1 MIALLQVGGRGVGA
15 TGMADMILRGNLST
29 QIILVV
35 TALFSLLSWIII
47 VWKLLQ
53 LRRVHRQGLRFLG
66 AVERT
71 QRLEDVYKSVLR
83 LPESPYVAVFR
94 QGMNFFSELRP
105 GALRENA
112 PPSAGLSEA
121 QLQALRLMMEKEQE
135 EQVEDM
141 SGGLAWLAVI
151 GGVSPLLGL
160 LGTVIGVMHAF
171 IGIGQAGTGS
181 ISAVAPG
188 IAEAL
193 ITTVG
198 GLVVAI
204 PAIIAYNLF
213 VRRVNSFDGELEGFA
228 SEFIGALAREGRL

>member
-1 MIALLQVGGRGVGA
+1 MTALLQAGGRGPVEIS
-15 TGMADMILRGNLST
+15 DMILHGNTST
-29 QIILVV
+29 QIILLV
-35 TALFSLLSWIII
+35 TALFSLLSWVII
-47 VWKLLQ
+47 VWKLVQ
-53 LRRVHRQGLRFLG
+53 LRRVRRQGIRFLN

-71 QRLEDVYKSVLR
+71 QRLEDVYRSVLR

-112 PPSAGLSEA
+112 PPSEGLSEA
-121 QLQALRLMMEKEQE
+121 QLEALRLMMEKEQAQ
-135 EQVEDM
+135 QVEDL
-141 SGGLAWLAVI
+141 SGGLAWLAAI
-151 GGVSPLLGL
+151 GGVAPLLGL

-171 IGIGQAGTGS
+171 VGIGNTGTGS

-213 VRRVNSFDGELEGFA
+213 VRRVNTFDGELEGFA

>member
-1 MIALLQVGGRGVGA
+1 MIALLQVGGGPVGV
-15 TGMADMILRGNLST
+15 MDMILRGNVST
-29 QIILVV
+29 QIILLV
-35 TALFSLLSWIII
+35 TALFSLVSWIII
-47 VWKLLQ
+47 VWKVAQ
-53 LRRVHRQGLRFLG
+53 LRRVRRQGQRFLA

-71 QRLEDVYKSVLR
+71 QRLEDVYKSLMR
-83 LPESPYVAVFR
+83 LPESPYTAVFR

-105 GALRENA
+105 GALREDA
-112 PPSAGLSEA
+112 PPSAGLSES
-121 QLQALRLMMEKEQE
+121 QLQALRLMMEKEQDA
-135 EQVEDM
+135 QVEDV
-141 SGGLAWLAVI
+141 SGGLASLAVI

-171 IGIGQAGTGS
+171 VGIGESGTGS

-228 SEFIGALAREGRL
+228 SEFIGSLAREGRL

>member
-1 MIALLQVGGRGVGA
+1 MIALLQVGRAPVGV
-15 TGMADMILRGNLST
+15 MDMILRGNVST
-29 QIILVV
+29 QVILAV
-35 TALFSLLSWIII
+35 TALFSLISWIII
-47 VWKLLQ
+47 IWKLAQ
-53 LRRVHRQGLRFLG
+53 LRRVRRQGQRFLA

-71 QRLEDVYKSVLR
+71 QRLEDVYKSLVR
-83 LPESPYVAVFR
+83 LPESPYTAVFR

-112 PPSAGLSEA
+112 PASAGLSEA
-121 QLQALRLMMEKEQE
+121 QLQALRLMMEKEQDA
-135 EQVEDM
+135 QVEDV

-171 IGIGQAGTGS
+171 VGIGESGTGS

-213 VRRVNSFDGELEGFA
+213 VRRVNTFDGELEGFA
-228 SEFIGALAREGRL
+228 SEFIGSLAREGRL

>member
-1 MIALLQVGGRGVGA
+1 MTALVQAGGGA
-15 TGMADMILRGNLST
+15 PAEISDMILRGNTST
-29 QIILVV
+29 QIILAV
-35 TALFSLLSWIII
+35 TALFSLISWVII
-47 VWKLLQ
+47 VWKLVQ
-53 LRRVHRQGLRFLG
+53 LRRVRRQGQRFLN

-112 PPSAGLSEA
+112 PPSQGLSEA
-121 QLQALRLMMEKEQE
+121 QLQALRMMMEKEEE
-135 EQVEDM
+135 EQVEDL

-171 IGIGQAGTGS
+171 VGIGASGTGS
-181 ISAVAPG
+181 IAAVAPG

-213 VRRVNSFDGELEGFA
+213 VRRVNTFDGELEGFA

>member
-1 MIALLQVGGRGVGA
+1 MIALLQAGRAPVNIS
-15 TGMADMILRGNLST
+15 DMILRGNAST
-29 QIILVV
+29 QVILLV
-35 TALFSLLSWIII
+35 TALFSLVSWIII
-47 VWKLLQ
+47 VWKLVQ
-53 LRRVHRQGLRFLG
+53 LRRVRLQGRRFLN

-71 QRLEDVYKSVLR
+71 QRLEDVYRSVLR
-83 LPESPYVAVFR
+83 LPESPYVGVFR

-121 QLQALRLMMEKEQE
+121 QLQALRMMMEKEQE
-135 EQVEDM
+135 EQVEDL

-171 IGIGQAGTGS
+171 VGIGASGTGS

-204 PAIIAYNLF
+204 PALIAYNLF
-213 VRRVNSFDGELEGFA
+213 VRRVNTFDGELEGFA

>member
-1 MIALLQVGGRGVGA
+1 MIALLQIGKGPAGV
-15 TGMADMILRGNLST
+15 TDMILRGNVST
-29 QIILVV
+29 QIILLV
-35 TALFSLLSWIII
+35 TAVFSLVSWIII
-47 VWKLLQ
+47 IWKVAQ
-53 LRRVHRQGLRFLG
+53 LRRVRRQGQRFLA

-71 QRLEDVYKSVLR
+71 QRLEDVYKSLVR
-83 LPESPYVAVFR
+83 LPESPYTAVFR
-94 QGMNFFSELRP
+94 QGINFFSELRP

-112 PPSAGLSEA
+112 PASAGLSES
-121 QLQALRLMMEKEQE
+121 QLQALRLMMEKEQDA
-135 EQVEDM
+135 QVEDL
-141 SGGLAWLAVI
+141 SGGLATLAVI

-171 IGIGQAGTGS
+171 VGIGASGTGS

-213 VRRVNSFDGELEGFA
+213 VRRVNTFDGELEGFA
-228 SEFIGALAREGRL
+228 SEFIGSLAREGRL

>member
-1 MIALLQVGGRGVGA
+1 MIALLQVGRAPVGV
-15 TGMADMILRGNLST
+15 TDMILRGNVST
-29 QIILVV
+29 QVILAV
-35 TALFSLLSWIII
+35 TALFSLISWIII
-47 VWKLLQ
+47 IWKLAQ
-53 LRRVHRQGLRFLG
+53 LRRVRRQGQRFLA

-71 QRLEDVYKSVLR
+71 QRLEDVYKSLVR
-83 LPESPYVAVFR
+83 LPESPYTAVFR

-112 PPSAGLSEA
+112 PASAGLSEA
-121 QLQALRLMMEKEQE
+121 QLQALRLMMEKEQDA
-135 EQVEDM
+135 QVEDV

-171 IGIGQAGTGS
+171 VGIGESGTGS

-213 VRRVNSFDGELEGFA
+213 VRRVNTFDGELEGFA
-228 SEFIGALAREGRL
+228 SEFIGSLAREGRL

>member
-1 MIALLQVGGRGVGA
+1 MIALLQVGGRVAGA
-15 TGMADMILRGNLST
+15 TGLSDMILRGNPST
-29 QIILVV
+29 QIILAV

-53 LRRVHRQGLRFLG
+53 LRRVRRQGLRFLA

-171 IGIGQAGTGS
+171 IGIGEAGTGS

>member
-1 MIALLQVGGRGVGA
+1 MIALLQIGGRAPVTA
-15 TGMADMILRGNLST
+15 TDMILRGNTST
-29 QIILVV
+29 QVILLV
-35 TALFSLLSWIII
+35 TALFSLLSWVII
-47 VWKLLQ
+47 VWKLAQ
-53 LRRVHRQGLRFLG
+53 FRRVHRQGRRFLG
-66 AVERT
+66 AIERT
-71 QRLEDVYKSVLR
+71 QRLDDVYKSVSR

-94 QGMNFFSELRP
+94 QGMTFFSELRP
-105 GALRENA
+105 GALLEKA
-112 PPSAGLSEA
+112 PPSAGLTES
-121 QLQALRLMMEKEQE
+121 QLQALRMMMEKEQD
-135 EQVEDM
+135 EQVEEM

-171 IGIGQAGTGS
+171 VGIGESGTGS

-213 VRRVNSFDGELEGFA
+213 VRRVNTFDGELEGFA
-228 SEFIGALAREGRL
+228 SEFVGALAREGRL

>member
-1 MIALLQVGGRGVGA
+1 MIALLQVPGRTPTGVGA
-15 TGMADMILRGNLST
+15 MILHGNVST
-29 QIILVV
+29 QLILGV
-35 TALFSLLSWIII
+35 TAAFSLVSWIII
-47 VWKLLQ
+47 AWKIAQ
-53 LRRVHRQGLRFLG
+53 FRRVRRQAERFLSS
-66 AVERT
+66 VE
-71 QRLEDVYKSVLR
+71 DAYKSLLR
-83 LPESPYVAVFR
+83 LPESPYTAVFR

-121 QLQALRLMMEKEQE
+121 QLQALRLMMEKEQD
-135 EQVEDM
+135 EQLEDM

-171 IGIGQAGTGS
+171 VGIGQSGTGS

-204 PAIIAYNLF
+204 PALIAYNLF
-213 VRRVNSFDGELEGFA
+213 VRRVNTFDGELQGFA
-228 SEFIGALAREGRL
+228 SEFVGALAREGRL

>member
-1 MIALLQVGGRGVGA
+1 MIALLQVAGRPPAGLSE
-15 TGMADMILRGNLST
+15 MILHGNPST
-29 QIILVV
+29 QVILLV
-35 TALFSLLSWIII
+35 TALFSLASWVIIF
-47 VWKLLQ
+47 WKIAQ
-53 LRRVHRQGLRFLG
+53 LRRLRRQGDRFLG
-66 AVERT
+66 AIERT
-71 QRLEDVYKSVLR
+71 QRLEDVYRSVLR

-112 PPSAGLSEA
+112 APTAGLSEA

-135 EQVEDM
+135 ERVEDL

-171 IGIGQAGTGS
+171 VGIGESGTGS

-193 ITTVG
+193 ITTVA

-204 PAIIAYNLF
+204 PALMAYNLF
-213 VRRVNSFDGELEGFA
+213 VRRVNTFDGELEGFA

>member
-1 MIALLQVGGRGVGA
+1 MTAILQVGGGAVGV
-15 TGMADMILRGNLST
+15 TDMILRGNTST
-29 QIILVV
+29 QVILVV
-35 TALFSLLSWIII
+35 TALFSLISWIII
-47 VWKLLQ
+47 VWKLAQ
-53 LRRVHRQGLRFLG
+53 LRRVRRQGLRFLA

-71 QRLEDVYKSVLR
+71 QRLEDVYKSLMR
-83 LPESPYVAVFR
+83 LPESPYTAVFR

-112 PPSAGLSEA
+112 PPTAGLSES
-121 QLQALRLMMEKEQE
+121 QLQALRLMMEKEQDA
-135 EQVEDM
+135 QVEDL
-141 SGGLAWLAVI
+141 SAGLAWLAVI

-171 IGIGQAGTGS
+171 VGIGQSGTGS

-213 VRRVNSFDGELEGFA
+213 VRRVNTFDGELEGFA
-228 SEFIGALAREGRL
+228 SEFIGSLAREGRL

>member
-1 MIALLQVGGRGVGA
+1 MTAILQIGGEAVGV
-15 TGMADMILRGNLST
+15 TDMILRGNTST
-29 QIILVV
+29 QVILVV
-35 TALFSLLSWIII
+35 TALFSLISWIII
-47 VWKLLQ
+47 VWKLAQ
-53 LRRVHRQGLRFLG
+53 LRRVRRQGLRFLA

-71 QRLEDVYKSVLR
+71 QRLEDVYKSLMR
-83 LPESPYVAVFR
+83 LPESPYTAVFR

-112 PPSAGLSEA
+112 PPTAGLSES
-121 QLQALRLMMEKEQE
+121 QLQALRLMMEKEQDA
-135 EQVEDM
+135 QVEDL
-141 SGGLAWLAVI
+141 SAGLAWLAVI

-171 IGIGQAGTGS
+171 VGIGRSGTGS

-213 VRRVNSFDGELEGFA
+213 VRRVNTFDGELEGFA
-228 SEFIGALAREGRL
+228 SEFIGSLAREGRL

>member
-1 MIALLQVGGRGVGA
+1 MNSLLQFGGRA
-15 TGMADMILRGNLST
+15 TGVTDMILRGNTST
-29 QIILVV
+29 QVILAI
-35 TALFSLLSWIII
+35 TALFSLISWIII
-47 VWKLLQ
+47 IWKIAQ
-53 LRRVHRQGLRFLG
+53 LRRVHRQGVRFLS

-71 QRLEDVYKSVLR
+71 QRLEDVYKSLMR
-83 LPESPYVAVFR
+83 LPESPYTAVFR

-112 PPSAGLSEA
+112 PPTAGLSES
-121 QLQALRLMMEKEQE
+121 QLQALRLMMEKEQDA
-135 EQVEDM
+135 QVEDL
-141 SGGLAWLAVI
+141 SGGLATLAVI

-171 IGIGQAGTGS
+171 VGIGQSGTGS

-213 VRRVNSFDGELEGFA
+213 LRRVNTFSGELEGFA

>member
-1 MIALLQVGGRGVGA
+1 MIALLQAPGRTPTGVGA
-15 TGMADMILRGNLST
+15 MILHGNVST
-29 QIILVV
+29 QLILGV
-35 TALFSLLSWIII
+35 TAAFSLVSWIII
-47 VWKLLQ
+47 AWKIAQ
-53 LRRVHRQGLRFLG
+53 FRRVRRQAERFLSS
-66 AVERT
+66 VERT
-71 QRLEDVYKSVLR
+71 QRLEDAYKSLLR
-83 LPESPYVAVFR
+83 LPESPYTAVFR

-121 QLQALRLMMEKEQE
+121 QLQALRLMMEKEQD
-135 EQVEDM
+135 EQLEDM

-171 IGIGQAGTGS
+171 VGIGQSGTGS

-204 PAIIAYNLF
+204 PALIAYNLF
-213 VRRVNSFDGELEGFA
+213 VRRVNTFDGELQGFA
-228 SEFIGALAREGRL
+228 SEFVGALAREGRL

>member
-1 MIALLQVGGRGVGA
+1 MIALLQAGRGPVGV
-15 TGMADMILRGNLST
+15 MDMILRGNVST
-29 QIILVV
+29 QVILAV
-35 TALFSLLSWIII
+35 TALFSLISWIII
-47 VWKLLQ
+47 IWKLTQ
-53 LRRVHRQGLRFLG
+53 LRRVRRQGQRFLA

-71 QRLEDVYKSVLR
+71 QRLEDVYKSLVR
-83 LPESPYVAVFR
+83 LPESPYTAVFR

-112 PPSAGLSEA
+112 PASAGLSEA
-121 QLQALRLMMEKEQE
+121 QLQALRLMMEKEQDA
-135 EQVEDM
+135 QVEDV

-171 IGIGQAGTGS
+171 VGIGESGTGS

-213 VRRVNSFDGELEGFA
+213 VRRVNTFDGELEGFA
-228 SEFIGALAREGRL
+228 SEFIGSLAREGRL

>member
-1 MIALLQVGGRGVGA
+1 MIALLQAAGRGPVNV
-15 TGMADMILRGNLST
+15 TDMILRGNTST
-29 QIILVV
+29 QVILII

-47 VWKLLQ
+47 VWKLAQ
-53 LRRVHRQGLRFLG
+53 FRRVRRQGLRFLS
-66 AVERT
+66 AIERT
-71 QRLEDVYKSVLR
+71 ERLEDVYKGIMR

-94 QGMNFFSELRP
+94 QGMTFFSELRP
-105 GALRENA
+105 GALRPDA
-112 PPSAGLSEA
+112 PASAGLSEA

-135 EQVEDM
+135 EQIEDL

-171 IGIGQAGTGS
+171 VGIGASGTGS

-213 VRRVNSFDGELEGFA
+213 VRRVSTFDGELEGFA